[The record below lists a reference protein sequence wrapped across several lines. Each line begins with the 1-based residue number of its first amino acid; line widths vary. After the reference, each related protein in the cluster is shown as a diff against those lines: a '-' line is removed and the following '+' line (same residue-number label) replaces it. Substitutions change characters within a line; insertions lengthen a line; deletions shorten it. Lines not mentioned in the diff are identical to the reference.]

1 MKSFGTLLT
10 RGRPVCI
17 ALRDTV
23 SSWSGLPVDSSVE
36 TQDSGLPIKTVVNEE
51 GVRYALLQLTTGRCE
66 VLASHE
72 EIALVEILDAPEGY
86 SLEDGLMDFEGVAVQ
101 PNVLRLSRFGGELV
115 LFDAAHQGED
125 LEADPG
131 VTPLNLDSTETYD
144 VLRLEVAGGYWSV
157 SLFDIEQSELRLTGA
172 WLQCEESTK

>member
-1 MKSFGTLLT
+1 MRPKNILILLIATLGSVAAKTFGFSNKGVELLRAT
-10 RGRPVCI
+10 ESHILKTIPEPSDVVFDKETGHLFIVSDRGILFECDMAGKVIRK
-17 ALRDTV
+17 A
-23 SSWSGLPVDSSVE
+23 
-36 TQDSGLPIKTVVNEE
+36 PIE
-51 GVRYALLQLTTGRCE
+51 G
-66 VLASHE
+66 
-72 EIALVEILDAPEGY
+72 
-86 SLEDGLMDFEGVAVQ
+86 MDFEGVAVQ